1 MEKVSAILLGEHMS
15 LENREVESDSDSDF
29 EGATHEVV
37 EESFLGVTVLGQ
49 LMEPIKEVISMLLR
63 TSMVIRKPAP
73 HDHFGNFNQVSTT
86 HFEEFDL
93 RHVQDKFPMASPTLV
108 KRLAR
113 ATSSRHNYLKY
124 REDRQINLSAGL
136 DSLGDCGQENKN
148 LDLDAFSEAGRTE
161 TSFAS
166 SFQGANNNVFKL
178 PRIPKAVAAVARFNA
193 RLVLGSSR
201 RRLRIRGTE
210 NQIQTDSSRKHVSKD
225 LAPYVCTFDSCSTPF
240 RRFEKRRE
248 WFEHEL
254 SHRSK
259 WKCPLNCEI
268 VFNTQEYLS
277 EHLKGHSGT
286 FIDPSGECQ
295 VRPDATSSV
304 GCALRPEV
312 LPLAQLQSHLGEH
325 QQQLALFA
333 LPLQIRNSE
342 NDEEFDDDSEDDS
355 EVSVEED
362 RSDTEASADEEDNDS
377 TTEEAMSDSLEV
389 DSEAAEEAAQAP

>member
-1 MEKVSAILLGEHMS
+1 MS

-136 DSLGDCGQENKN
+136 DSLGDCGQENKTS
-148 LDLDAFSEAGRTE
+148 AYTESGRGGGP
-161 TSFAS
+161 
-166 SFQGANNNVFKL
+166 FQCPPCFGIISAK
-178 PRIPKAVAAVARFNA
+178 
-193 RLVLGSSR
+193 
-201 RRLRIRGTE
+201 TE
-210 NQIQTDSSRKHVSKD
+210 NSWKKHVSKD

>member
-1 MEKVSAILLGEHMS
+1 MS

-136 DSLGDCGQENKN
+136 DSLGDSSAYTE
-148 LDLDAFSEAGRTE
+148 SGRGGGP
-161 TSFAS
+161 
-166 SFQGANNNVFKL
+166 FQCPPCFGIISAK
-178 PRIPKAVAAVARFNA
+178 
-193 RLVLGSSR
+193 
-201 RRLRIRGTE
+201 TE
-210 NQIQTDSSRKHVSKD
+210 NSWKKHVSKD

-295 VRPDATSSV
+295 
-304 GCALRPEV
+304 
-312 LPLAQLQSHLGEH
+312 
-325 QQQLALFA
+325 QLALFA